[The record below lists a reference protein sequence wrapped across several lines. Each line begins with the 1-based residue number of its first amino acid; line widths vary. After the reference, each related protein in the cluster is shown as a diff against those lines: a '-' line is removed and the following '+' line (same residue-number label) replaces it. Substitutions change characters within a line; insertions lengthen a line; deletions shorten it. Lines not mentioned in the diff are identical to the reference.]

1 MNLKFCFAKGF
12 TNEERWKRKRTGKML
27 MLGLFYVLK
36 LISLFFV
43 FGLLLCFEDQ
53 FVLCFISLITRGYVS
68 NTSNISYIHNS
79 YKYLSYSCLDLLDLK
94 SIVVDVFLLWFCK
107 VSFREV
113 LIFECFNR
121 NKILVFLIEC
131 FNAKVF

>member
-1 MNLKFCFAKGF
+1 
-12 TNEERWKRKRTGKML
+12 

-68 NTSNISYIHNS
+68 NISNICYIHNS
-79 YKYLSYSCLDLLDLK
+79 YKYLSYLCMGFIGFKIDHNF
-94 SIVVDVFLLWFCK
+94 SIFIIC
-107 VSFREV
+107 
-113 LIFECFNR
+113 IFENSEFM
-121 NKILVFLIEC
+121 LMEHL
-131 FNAKVF
+131 